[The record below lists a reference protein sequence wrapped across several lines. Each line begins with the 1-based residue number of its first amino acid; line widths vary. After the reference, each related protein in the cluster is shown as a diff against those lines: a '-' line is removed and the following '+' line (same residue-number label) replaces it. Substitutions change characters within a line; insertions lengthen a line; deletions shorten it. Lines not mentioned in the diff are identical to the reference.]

1 VNQVLRVAWYCFRAT
16 FGRRWGGYLAIILLV
31 GLVGGL
37 AMGAIAGAR
46 RTQSSYPRFL
56 ASTNPSDLTVSTGLP
71 NSSAAS
77 GNDALANKIA
87 HLPGVRR
94 VRDLIAPT
102 IIPLDADGAPRLS
115 LGANLAS
122 FGSLDGEFA
131 TQDRLAVVQ
140 GQMPAQN
147 QADEVVMTA
156 NAARLVGV
164 HVGEIVPLG
173 FYTNAQTQRSDFGTP
188 KVVPALRIRAR
199 LVGIVVVNNQVVQ
212 DDIDQSFGFLVV
224 TPALLR
230 EIVAISPA
238 AGAPDEFGLQLD
250 GGSREVPAV
259 ERELVTTIP
268 PGLAYEF
275 HLVARVT
282 TQVELAVKPESI
294 ALGAFGAIAGLVA
307 LVLGAQAI
315 SRQLRRGNEDRL
327 ALRALGAGPVLTSS
341 DGLIGVGAAV
351 VLGSA
356 LAFGVAVGL
365 SPLAPLGPVR
375 PVYPDPGIAVDWT
388 VLGIGFAVLVG
399 GLGAVAVATGWR
411 AAPSRRIRIQNA
423 TTGGSS
429 IVRGAV
435 SAGVSVAGAVGVRF
449 ALEPGRG
456 RTAVPV
462 RSALMGTALAVT
474 LLVGTLTFASG
485 LHTLISRPALYGWN
499 WTYLLN
505 PSNDVPPQA
514 ITQLDRDPDVAAW
527 SGALLSNVEIDGT
540 SVPALVSNETRPR
553 VQPPILSGHGLD
565 AANQIVL
572 GAATLAALH
581 TRVGDTVTLT
591 YGAPDDAPVYVP
603 PTVLHIVGSATFPA
617 VGFTSFISDHTSMGT
632 GALLSLASTPLAFQR
647 ALLNPDPT
655 LNGPEMV
662 FVRLRSTV
670 SAVEGRVNLERIAAV
685 ANHAFATD
693 RDPEA
698 AGNTV
703 TVLGVQRPAQ
713 IVNYKT
719 IGATPV
725 ILAGGLALGAIIAL
739 ALTLV
744 ASVRRR
750 RRDLALLKALGFTPR
765 QLRRVVAWQSTVTAA
780 AGIIVGSPVG
790 IVFGRELWTLFARS
804 IDAVPDPTVPVLSV
818 ILVGIGALVFANV
831 VAALPGQLAARTPTA
846 FVLRAE

>member
-1 VNQVLRVAWYCFRAT
+1 MNQVLRVAWYCFRAT

-56 ASTNPSDLTVSTGLP
+56 ASTNPSDLTVSTGSP
-71 NSSAAS
+71 NSSAS
-77 GNDALANKIA
+77 FGSDALAVKIA

-131 TQDRLAVVQ
+131 TQDRLAVVR
-140 GQMPAQN
+140 GQMAAQN
-147 QADEVVMTA
+147 QADEIVMTA

-164 HVGEIVPLG
+164 HLGETVPLG

-188 KVVPALRIRAR
+188 KVMPALRIRAR
-199 LVGIVVVNNQVVQ
+199 LVGIVVVNDQVVQ

-224 TPALLR
+224 TPALLH

-238 AGAPDEFGLQLD
+238 AGAPVEFGLQLN
-250 GGSREVPAV
+250 GGSSSEVPAV

-268 PGLAYEF
+268 PGSAYEF
-275 HLVARVT
+275 HQVARVT
-282 TQVELAVKPESI
+282 AQVELAVKPESI

-315 SRQLRRGNEDRL
+315 SRQLRRGNEDRRV
-327 ALRALGAGPVLTSS
+327 LRALGAGPLLTSS

-429 IVRGAV
+429 IVRGAL

-462 RSALMGTALAVT
+462 RSALMGTTLAVT
-474 LLVGTLTFASG
+474 LLVGTFTFASG

-505 PSNDVPPQA
+505 PSSDVPPQA

-581 TRVGDTVTLT
+581 THVGDTVTVT

-662 FVRLRSTV
+662 FVRLLSGV
-670 SAVEGRVNLERIAAV
+670 SAVEGRANLERIAAV

-703 TVLGVQRPAQ
+703 TVLGVQRP
-713 IVNYKT
+713 
-719 IGATPV
+719 
-725 ILAGGLALGAIIAL
+725 
-739 ALTLV
+739 
-744 ASVRRR
+744 
-750 RRDLALLKALGFTPR
+750 
-765 QLRRVVAWQSTVTAA
+765 
-780 AGIIVGSPVG
+780 
-790 IVFGRELWTLFARS
+790 
-804 IDAVPDPTVPVLSV
+804 
-818 ILVGIGALVFANV
+818 
-831 VAALPGQLAARTPTA
+831 
-846 FVLRAE
+846 

>member
-1 VNQVLRVAWYCFRAT
+1 MNQVLRVVWYRFRAT
-16 FGRRWGGYLAIILLV
+16 FGRRWGGYLAIVVLV
-31 GLVGGL
+31 GFVGGL

-56 ASTNPSDLTVSTGLP
+56 ASTNPSDLTVSAGSP
-71 NSSAAS
+71 NSSASS
-77 GNDALANKIA
+77 GTDALAVKIA

-102 IIPLDADGAPRLS
+102 IIPLDANGTPRLY

-122 FGSLDGEFA
+122 FGSLDGELA
-131 TQDRLAVVQ
+131 AQDRLTVVQ
-140 GQMPAQN
+140 GQMAAQS
-147 QADEVVMTA
+147 QADEIVMTA
-156 NAARLVGV
+156 NAAQFVGV
-164 HVGEIVPLG
+164 HVGETVPLG
-173 FYTNAQTQRSDFGTP
+173 FYTAAQTQRSDFGTP

-199 LVGIVVVNNQVVQ
+199 LVGIVVVNDQVVQ
-212 DDIDQSFGFLVV
+212 DDIDRSFGFFVL
-224 TPALLR
+224 TPALLH

-238 AGAPDEFGLQLD
+238 AGAPVEYDLQLV
-250 GGSREVPAV
+250 GGSREIPAV

-268 PGLAYEF
+268 PGSTYEF
-275 HLVARVT
+275 HQIARVT
-282 TQVELAVKPESI
+282 TQVELAVKPESV

-315 SRQLRRGNEDRL
+315 SRQLRRGDEDRRV
-327 ALRALGAGPVLTSS
+327 LRALGASPVLTSS
-341 DGLIGVGAAV
+341 DGLIGVGSAV
-351 VLGSA
+351 VLGSV

-388 VLGIGFAVLVG
+388 VLGIGFALLVG
-399 GLGAVAVATGWR
+399 GLGTVAIATGWR
-411 AAPSRRIRIQNA
+411 AAPSREARIRNA

-429 IVRGAV
+429 IVRGAL

-474 LLVGTLTFASG
+474 LLVATFTFASG

-527 SGALLSNVEIDGT
+527 SGAQLTNVEIDGT
-540 SVPALVSNETRPR
+540 SVPTLVSSETGPT
-553 VQPPILSGHGLD
+553 VEPPILSGHGLD
-565 AANQIVL
+565 GANQIVL

-581 TRVGDTVTLT
+581 THVGGTVTVT
-591 YGAPDDAPVYVP
+591 YGAPDDASVYVP
-603 PTVLHIVGSATFPA
+603 PTVLHVVGSATFPA
-617 VGFTSFISDHTSMGT
+617 VGFTSFIADHTSMGT
-632 GALLSLASTPLAFQR
+632 GALLSLAVTPLAFQR
-647 ALLNPDPT
+647 ALLSPDPT

-662 FVRLRSTV
+662 FVRLRRTV
-670 SAVEGRVNLERIAAV
+670 SAVEGRANLERIAAV

-698 AGNTV
+698 AGDTV

-719 IGATPV
+719 TGATPV
-725 ILAGGLALGAIIAL
+725 ILAGGLALGAIVAL
-739 ALTLV
+739 ALTLI
-744 ASVRRR
+744 ASVRYR

-765 QLRRVVAWQSTVTAA
+765 QLRRVVAWQSTVTAV
-780 AGIIVGSPVG
+780 AGIIVGIPVG
-790 IVFGRELWTLFARS
+790 ILIGRELWTLFARN
-804 IDAVPDPTVPVLSV
+804 IDAVPDPTVPILSV
-818 ILVGIGALVFANV
+818 ILVGVGALVFANV
-831 VAALPGQLAARTPTA
+831 VAALPGQIAARTPTA
-846 FVLRAE
+846 LVLRAE